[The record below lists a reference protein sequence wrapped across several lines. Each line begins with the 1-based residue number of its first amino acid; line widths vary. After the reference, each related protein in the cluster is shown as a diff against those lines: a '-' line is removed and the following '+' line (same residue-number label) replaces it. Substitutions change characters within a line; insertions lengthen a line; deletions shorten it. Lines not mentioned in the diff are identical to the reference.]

1 MTIAT
6 SEPRSAEAGITVH
19 NPRNGGVLYTIPEP
33 APNEVTQTYARAREA
48 FTKLKA
54 MSVAERLAETSKLKR
69 YLLENRKEVAQK
81 IVSETGKSITDAL
94 MLEVFPAIDTID
106 YYEKNAE
113 RILADQRVKTP
124 VFLFGKKSKIV
135 YEPMGPVLIISPWN
149 YPFHLSFVPI
159 MCAFVAGNP
168 AILKPSSYTPLQGLY
183 EDITGKSGFMKDAI
197 QVVYATRKH
206 AQMLID
212 EKPAKIFFTGS
223 VGAGK
228 KVMAAAAEHLIPL
241 ELELGGKDP
250 MVVFDDVNIERTVNG
265 ALWGSFA
272 NCGQTCTSVERV
284 YVQEAVYDQ
293 FVTALTEKIAKLK
306 TLAPDGSGS
315 DDGELDVG
323 CMTAEFQI
331 EEIEEQISDA
341 KAKGGNI
348 ACGGQREG
356 KSHVFA
362 PTVVTGLENG
372 MKIVYDESFGPV
384 VTVGKFKTEQE
395 AINLANDSPFGLSA
409 SVWSADL
416 QRAERVARAIVTGNV
431 SINNVL
437 ATQAN
442 SGLPFG
448 GVKESGFGRYRGS
461 FGLHTFSNVKSIV
474 VDKQSS
480 KIELNWYPY
489 SQRKFELFND
499 LMVAAFSGKPFSL
512 IRTALAGLKLE
523 LLARK
528 NRL

>member
-1 MTIAT
+1 MTMTAGET
-6 SEPRSAEAGITVH
+6 RGADVGITVC
-19 NPRNGGVLYTIPEP
+19 NPRNGEVLYTIP
-33 APNEVTQTYARAREA
+33 APSAQDVTDTYARAREA
-48 FTKLKA
+48 FKKLKA
-54 MSVAERLAETSKLKR
+54 MSVRQRLDEASKLKR
-69 YLLENRKEVAQK
+69 YLLENRLEIARK
-81 IVSETGKSITDAL
+81 IVSETGKCLTDAL
-94 MLEVFPAIDTID
+94 MLEVFPALDTID

-113 RILADQRVKTP
+113 RILAEQRVKTP
-124 VFLFGKKSKIV
+124 IFLLGKKSKVV
-135 YEPMGPVLIISPWN
+135 YEPMGPVLVISPWN

-159 MCAFVAGNP
+159 MCAFIAGNST
-168 AILKPSSYTPLQGLY
+168 IFKPSSYTPLQGLF
-183 EDITGKSGFMKDAI
+183 EAITGNSGFMKDAI
-197 QVVYATRKH
+197 QVIYATRKH

-228 KVMAAAAEHLIPL
+228 QVMASAALLLIPL

-250 MVVFDDVNIERTVNG
+250 MVVFEDVDIDRTVNG

-284 YVQEAVYDQ
+284 YVQERIYDQ
-293 FVTALTEKIAKLK
+293 FVAALTEKIAKLR
-306 TLAPDGSGS
+306 TLAPDCSGK

-331 EEIEEQISDA
+331 ETIEDQLSDVQSR
-341 KAKGGNI
+341 GGKI
-348 ACGGQREG
+348 ACGGGRNG
-356 KSHVFA
+356 KSHVFP
-362 PTVVTGLENG
+362 PTVVTGLDNG
-372 MKIVYDESFGPV
+372 MKIVYDETFGPV

-395 AINLANDSPFGLSA
+395 AIELANDSPFGLSA

-416 QRAERVARAIVTGNV
+416 ERAERVARSIITGNV

-448 GVKESGFGRYRGS
+448 GVKDSGFGRYRGS
-461 FGLHTFSNVKSIV
+461 FGLHTFSNVKSLVI
-474 VDKQSS
+474 DKQSS
-480 KIELNWYPY
+480 KPELNWYPY
-489 SQRKFELFND
+489 SKRKFELFNE
-499 LMVAAFSGKPFSL
+499 LMAAAFGGKPFSL
-512 IRTALAGLKLE
+512 LRTAVAGLKLE
-523 LLARK
+523 ILARK